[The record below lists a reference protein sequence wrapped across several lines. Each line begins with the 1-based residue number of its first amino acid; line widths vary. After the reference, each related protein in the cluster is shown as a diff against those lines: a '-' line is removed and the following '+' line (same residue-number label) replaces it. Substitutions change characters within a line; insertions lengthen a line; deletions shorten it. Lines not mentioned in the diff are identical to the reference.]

1 MPRMSIVIPV
11 YNAERYL
18 RACLASV
25 LRQTMRDL
33 EVICVDDGSTD
44 DSPRIL
50 DECAARDDRLRVIH
64 QRNAGAGAARN
75 AGMDRATGDV
85 LLCVDADDTL
95 APDACEVVPD
105 SFARTGCEVMCFGF
119 TCVPADRTPAAIA
132 NRLRPRDALI
142 KGFHP
147 EVLFTENVRPFSW
160 RCALSREFCERV
172 GARYDEALTLGD
184 DQYFLFYVYPRARRI
199 LLCSRQLYA
208 YRMTDASMMHAASA
222 SGASLAKKL
231 SRHRD
236 AVAAILSDWKSSGWQ
251 GVCAGRML
259 DWDVDLVLL
268 DASALPEAE
277 QTKFWSDYLGVLADY
292 FGEERL
298 RAAGGAA
305 GAVLRDVRGRLS
317 GSRAGACVR
326 RGTVAAFYLRQRG
339 LVNCVRRVVR
349 SRF

>member
-1 MPRMSIVIPV
+1 
-11 YNAERYL
+11 
-18 RACLASV
+18 
-25 LRQTMRDL
+25 
-33 EVICVDDGSTD
+33 
-44 DSPRIL
+44 
-50 DECAARDDRLRVIH
+50 
-64 QRNAGAGAARN
+64 
-75 AGMDRATGDV
+75 
-85 LLCVDADDTL
+85 
-95 APDACEVVPD
+95 
-105 SFARTGCEVMCFGF
+105 
-119 TCVPADRTPAAIA
+119 
-132 NRLRPRDALI
+132 
-142 KGFHP
+142 
-147 EVLFTENVRPFSW
+147 
-160 RCALSREFCERV
+160 
-172 GARYDEALTLGD
+172 
-184 DQYFLFYVYPRARRI
+184 
-199 LLCSRQLYA
+199 
-208 YRMTDASMMHAASA
+208 MTDASMMHAASA

-298 RAAGGAA
+298 RGAGGAT

>member
-50 DECAARDDRLRVIH
+50 DECAARDERLRVIH

-95 APDACEVVPD
+95 EPDACEVVSD

-119 TCVPADRTPAAIA
+119 KCVPADRTPSAIA

-142 KGFHP
+142 EGFHP
-147 EVLFTENVRPFSW
+147 EVLFTDNVRPFSW

-251 GVCAGRML
+251 DVCAGRML
-259 DWDVDLVLL
+259 DWNVDLVLL

-298 RAAGGAA
+298 RGAGGAT

-326 RGTVAAFYLRQRG
+326 RGTVGAFYLRQRG

>member
-25 LRQTMRDL
+25 LGQTMRDV

-44 DSPRIL
+44 GSSRIL
-50 DECAARDDRLRVIH
+50 DECAARDARLCVIH

-95 APDACEVVPD
+95 APDACEVVTD

-119 TCVPADRTPAAIA
+119 TCEPADRTPAAIA
-132 NRLRPRDALI
+132 NQLHPRDALI
-142 KGFHP
+142 EGFHP
-147 EVLFTENVRPFSW
+147 EVLFTEKVRPFSW

-222 SGASLAKKL
+222 SGRALRASSPGTATP
-231 SRHRD
+231 SRR
-236 AVAAILSDWKSSGWQ
+236 
-251 GVCAGRML
+251 
-259 DWDVDLVLL
+259 
-268 DASALPEAE
+268 
-277 QTKFWSDYLGVLADY
+277 YLRTGS
-292 FGEERL
+292 
-298 RAAGGAA
+298 RAAGRTSA
-305 GAVLRDVRGRLS
+305 RS
-317 GSRAGACVR
+317 ACST
-326 RGTVAAFYLRQRG
+326 GTSTSCFWTQARFPR
-339 LVNCVRRVVR
+339 R
-349 SRF
+349 SRRSSGATTSDFLQATLEKSGCAPRAAPRARCFAT